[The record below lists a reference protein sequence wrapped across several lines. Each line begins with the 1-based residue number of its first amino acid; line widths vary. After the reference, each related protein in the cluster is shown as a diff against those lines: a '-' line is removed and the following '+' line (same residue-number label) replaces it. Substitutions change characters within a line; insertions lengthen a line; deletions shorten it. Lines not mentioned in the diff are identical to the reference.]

1 MPVTVAVPV
10 ELGVNVTEQLPLA
23 RVQLG
28 ALRVPAAVPA
38 VVKLTVPVGVM
49 IVPGDVSVTVAVQ
62 VDAWLTMTGVVHDT
76 AVELFLLVTVTVAV
90 PELVAWLVSAL

>member
-1 MPVTVAVPV
+1 MTVAVPV

-23 RVQLG
+23 RVQL
-28 ALRVPAAVPA
+28 AELRVPAAVPA

-62 VDAWLTMTGVVHDT
+62 VEAWLTMTGVVHDT
-76 AVELFLLVTVTVAV
+76 TVELFLLVTVTVAV